1 MAVILSIPAGIDNGS
16 SHTVGYGSEVEMSTP
31 ADITSLESAFAL
43 NAHDARAL
51 VDGCDE
57 TTGTWRPAPG
67 SWSIAE
73 CLDHLAT
80 SNRVYLAAMRPS
92 AERARERGRL
102 RRGPAV
108 PGLLGGWFVRS
119 LEPPARRGLRTR
131 APRTIQPR
139 SSPALADAAQQFF
152 ASHHEV
158 ERFLAGFAD
167 LDLAGV
173 GFPNPFLRG
182 VRFSL
187 ATGIHVLAAHERRHL
202 WQARNVESA
211 FRRTG
216 PAEAGL

>member
-1 MAVILSIPAGIDNGS
+1 
-16 SHTVGYGSEVEMSTP
+16 MSTP
-31 ADITSLESAFAL
+31 ADIASLEAAFAR
-43 NAHDARAL
+43 NAQDARTL
-51 VDGCDE
+51 VDACDE
-57 TTGTWRPAPG
+57 TSGTWQPAPG

-102 RRGPAV
+102 RRRPAV
-108 PGLLGGWFVRS
+108 PGLLGGWFVRV
-119 LEPPARRGLRTR
+119 LEPPARPGLRTR
-131 APRTIQPR
+131 APRKIQPR
-139 SSPALADAAQQFF
+139 PSPALADAAQQFF
-152 ASHHEV
+152 ASHREV
-158 ERFLAGFAD
+158 ECFLAEFAD

-202 WQARNVESA
+202 WQAGRVKREVRSL
-211 FRRTG
+211 
-216 PAEAGL
+216 E